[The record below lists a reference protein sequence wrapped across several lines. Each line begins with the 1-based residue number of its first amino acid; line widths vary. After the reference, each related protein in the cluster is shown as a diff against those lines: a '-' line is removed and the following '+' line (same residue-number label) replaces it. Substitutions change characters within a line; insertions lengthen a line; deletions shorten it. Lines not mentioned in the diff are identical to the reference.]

1 MSFFFKENSQAL
13 NDQYLNLLD
22 GVSFPAALL
31 LIALTPAVC
40 EELLFRGYMF
50 TAFRNRMSLPK
61 AIFFVSILFAISH
74 MSLIK
79 ILPTAL
85 LGTALAYAVYCSD
98 SIFTSSL
105 MHFLN
110 NGFSVFILYY
120 GDKIPLLKEEQA
132 QTPFIIGM
140 VVLAVAGIL
149 LGIKLLKRK
158 DSE

>member
-1 MSFFFKENSQAL
+1 
-13 NDQYLNLLD
+13 
-22 GVSFPAALL
+22 
-31 LIALTPAVC
+31 
-40 EELLFRGYMF
+40 
-50 TAFRNRMSLPK
+50 
-61 AIFFVSILFAISH
+61 

-85 LGTALAYAVYCSD
+85 LGAALAYAVYCSD

-120 GDKIPLLKEEQA
+120 GDKIPLLKEEQ
-132 QTPFIIGM
+132 TPFIIGM
-140 VVLAVAGIL
+140 VVFAVVGIL
-149 LGIKLLKRK
+149 LGMKLLKRK